1 MNSDQIQKHL
11 SVEAKVLLWI
21 QQTETTLVDDFEG
34 VTRTAEHKATSKIQ
48 NNHIKCESIYE

>member
-1 MNSDQIQKHL
+1 MCPNLQALDCN
-11 SVEAKVLLWI
+11 VLLWI

-34 VTRTAEHKATSKIQ
+34 VTWTAEHKATSKIQ